1 MLPEFLNANTNT
13 AVLVLNWLTLMETLL
28 RQKVCKSKH
37 NFLITKQLEEK
48 KDERK
53 KRKKTVFFRSERL
66 GIYRVMPFLLFVIL
80 RATSIRARRD
90 LHSILGYKKT

>member
-1 MLPEFLNANTNT
+1 
-13 AVLVLNWLTLMETLL
+13 METLL

-53 KRKKTVFFRSERL
+53 KEKRLFFSEAKGLGFIGLCHSCFSLYSVPLQSGLDCIRIAFLATKKPDKFTTYQVL
-66 GIYRVMPFLLFVIL
+66 FL
-80 RATSIRARRD
+80 
-90 LHSILGYKKT
+90 

>member
-1 MLPEFLNANTNT
+1 
-13 AVLVLNWLTLMETLL
+13 METLL

>member
-1 MLPEFLNANTNT
+1 
-13 AVLVLNWLTLMETLL
+13 METLL

-53 KRKKTVFFRSERL
+53 KEKRLFFSEANLPTGRL
-66 GIYRVMPFLLFVIL
+66 E
-80 RATSIRARRD
+80 AWD
-90 LHSILGYKKT
+90 LSGYAIPAFRYTPCHFNQG

>member
-1 MLPEFLNANTNT
+1 
-13 AVLVLNWLTLMETLL
+13 METLL

-53 KRKKTVFFRSERL
+53 KRKKTVFFQKRKAWDLSGYAIPAFR
-66 GIYRVMPFLLFVIL
+66 Y
-80 RATSIRARRD
+80 TSC
-90 LHSILGYKKT
+90 HFNQG

>member
-1 MLPEFLNANTNT
+1 
-13 AVLVLNWLTLMETLL
+13 METLL

-53 KRKKTVFFRSERL
+53 KRKGCFFQKRK
-66 GIYRVMPFLLFVIL
+66 
-80 RATSIRARRD
+80 AWD
-90 LHSILGYKKT
+90 LLGYAIPALRSTSCHFNQG